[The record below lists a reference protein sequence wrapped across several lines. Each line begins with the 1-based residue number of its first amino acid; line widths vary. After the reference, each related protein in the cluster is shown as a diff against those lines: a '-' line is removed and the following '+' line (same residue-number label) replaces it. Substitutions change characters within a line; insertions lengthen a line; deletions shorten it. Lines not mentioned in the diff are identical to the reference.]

1 MFSIK
6 ALLKRLSY
14 LLRGRSDPDA
24 FTADHFG
31 KGASRRMAIEL
42 GERVSRVT
50 SYRGRVAIYLLSTQ
64 NEQGDYLK
72 ILATVDGEP
81 NGDLPPPEN
90 ARAAIGE
97 AALSAV
103 IEELQ
108 YTGHVGINF
117 ADYQTAD
124 AKPYSLQAWTE
135 VDEDGVHRIRST
147 VGPWKD
153 SSASSFRNN

>member
-1 MFSIK
+1 MLSIK
-6 ALLKRLSY
+6 ALLKRLFY

-24 FTADHFG
+24 FTADQFG
-31 KGASRRMAIEL
+31 EGASRLMAIEL

-81 NGDLPPPEN
+81 NGALPPPED

-103 IEELQ
+103 VEELH
-108 YTGHVGINF
+108 YTGHVGINLT
-117 ADYQTAD
+117 DCQTAD
-124 AKPYSLQAWTE
+124 AKPFSLQAWTE

-147 VGPWKD
+147 VGPWRD
-153 SSASSFRNN
+153 SSSSFRNN